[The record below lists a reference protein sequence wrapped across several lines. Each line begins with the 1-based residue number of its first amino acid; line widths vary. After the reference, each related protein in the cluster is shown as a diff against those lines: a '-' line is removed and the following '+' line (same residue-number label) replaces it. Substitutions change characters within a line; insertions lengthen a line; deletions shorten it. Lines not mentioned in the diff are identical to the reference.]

1 MQVTVTVTV
10 IIIIII
16 TIINSRNEVYEK
28 CCVLYIASAFLL
40 N

>member
-10 IIIIII
+10 IIIII